1 MASCAF
7 LYHRKL
13 CPMTQKRSA
22 RYALV
27 RRRNMSQATALRV
40 NEVLLGSGMSGGV
53 EQVDIHDCTIRNTE
67 RGIRIKSMPGRG
79 GYVRNVTCRNMTIE
93 QVEEEGVQV
102 SMNYG
107 SSTAVPVSSKAPV
120 FSDIAFRNIEIKGAK
135 VGVEV
140 CGLPES
146 PVKVR
151 LDKVEMQVEREIQ
164 VKDGEVLDF

>member
-1 MASCAF
+1 MPYDKKS
-7 LYHRKL
+7 
-13 CPMTQKRSA
+13 SA
-22 RYALV
+22 GCALV

>member
-1 MASCAF
+1 
-7 LYHRKL
+7 
-13 CPMTQKRSA
+13 
-22 RYALV
+22 
-27 RRRNMSQATALRV
+27 
-40 NEVLLGSGMSGGV
+40 
-53 EQVDIHDCTIRNTE
+53 
-67 RGIRIKSMPGRG
+67 
-79 GYVRNVTCRNMTIE
+79 MTIE

-120 FSDIAFRNIEIKGAK
+120 FSDISFRNIEIKGAK

>member
-1 MASCAF
+1 MA
-7 LYHRKL
+7 
-13 CPMTQKRSA
+13 QKRSA
-22 RYALV
+22 RCALV

-53 EQVDIHDCTIRNTE
+53 EQVD
-67 RGIRIKSMPGRG
+67 
-79 GYVRNVTCRNMTIE
+79 
-93 QVEEEGVQV
+93 
-102 SMNYG
+102 MNYG

-151 LDKVEMQVEREIQ
+151 LDKVEMQVEAAA
-164 VKDGEVLDF
+164 